1 MGVCVCVW
9 VDRCGVEACRCLSVY
24 VCGCV
29 YGWVCVWVC
38 VCVGGDV
45 WVWMCVHMCVY
56 MWVGVDVCAR
66 ISNVLPFHVNMIE
79 VHVCFHS
86 LKEQRML
93 ASLWG
98 DLCLAS
104 VQTPLTAPLFSLYES
119 L

>member
-66 ISNVLPFHVNMIE
+66 ISNVLP
-79 VHVCFHS
+79 
-86 LKEQRML
+86 ML